1 MRAPTLCIALL
12 LATAAHA
19 QRPARVDSVVADPV
33 RAFVNG
39 FNPEGNDYFLGRGIP
54 VLWRQRVDLDGD
66 GRRELLVS
74 EASNW
79 GNAAGQ
85 WLIFRALAD
94 GRYRYLGSEEMLPGL
109 LALRRARGRLE
120 PAVLQRDGGCC
131 AIISPFLVTPR
142 GLVKGANQH
151 LDGSPASRRTVDAF
165 FRDAAPLPPPERC
178 PLDAYRRNPR
188 RCWHPEP
195 VRLRASARDGR

>member
-1 MRAPTLCIALL
+1 MRTPTLCIALL

-39 FNPEGNDYFLGRGIP
+39 FNPEGNDYFFGSGTP

-74 EASNW
+74 EEGNW

-94 GRYRYLGSEEMLPGL
+94 GRYRYLGSEEMLPGN

-120 PAVLQRDGGCC
+120 ARVLQGDGACC
-131 AIISPFLVTPR
+131 VIISPFRVTPR

-151 LDGSPASRRTVDAF
+151 LDRSPADRRTVDAF
-165 FRDAAPLPPPERC
+165 FRDAAPLPPAEWC
-178 PLDAYRRNPR
+178 SLDAYRRDPR
-188 RCWHPEP
+188 HCWHPAP
-195 VRLRASARDGR
+195 HGR